1 MKNQSLTKF
10 DEKMPSVFEDLF
22 KPWNELFDGR
32 FFKRE
37 MNIPAV
43 NILENKDHFQ
53 LSVSA
58 PGLKKADF
66 KIDVDDDILTI
77 SSEKEDNKE
86 EKDGKYTRQ
95 EYNYSSFSRS
105 FTLPEGTDKEKVSAK
120 YEDGVLKI
128 NIPRNGKIK
137 SHSAKQIAVN

>member
-1 MKNQSLTKF
+1 MKNQSVTKF
-10 DEKMPSVFEDLF
+10 DEKIPSVFEDLF

-43 NILENKDHFQ
+43 NIVENKDHYQ
-53 LSVSA
+53 LSLSA

-66 KIDVDDDILTI
+66 KIDLDDDILTI

-105 FTLPEGTDKEKVSAK
+105 FTLPAGADKEKVSAK
-120 YEDGVLKI
+120 YEDGVLKV
-128 NIPRNGKIK
+128 NIPRNGKMK
-137 SHSAKQIAVN
+137 SPSAKQIAVN

>member
-1 MKNQSLTKF
+1 MKNQSVTKF
-10 DEKMPSVFEDLF
+10 DERMPLVFEDLF

-32 FFKRE
+32 LFKRE

-43 NILENKDHFQ
+43 NIVEKKDHYQ
-53 LSVSA
+53 LSLSA
-58 PGLKKADF
+58 PGLKKSDF
-66 KIDVDDDILTI
+66 KIDMDDNVLTI

-86 EKDGKYTRQ
+86 EKDDKYTRQ

-120 YEDGVLKI
+120 YEDGVLKV
-128 NIPRNGKIK
+128 NIPRDGKIK
-137 SHSAKQIAVN
+137 SPSAKQIAVN

>member
-1 MKNQSLTKF
+1 MKNQSVTKF
-10 DEKMPSVFEDLF
+10 DERVPSVFEDLF
-22 KPWNELFDGR
+22 KPWNELFDNR

-43 NILENKDHFQ
+43 NIVENKDHYQ
-53 LSVSA
+53 LSLSA

-66 KIDVDDDILTI
+66 KIDLDDDILTI

-105 FTLPEGTDKEKVSAK
+105 FCLPEGADKEKVSAK
-120 YEDGVLKI
+120 YADGVLKVT
-128 NIPRNGKIK
+128 IPRNGKIK
-137 SHSAKQIAVN
+137 SPSAKQIAVN

>member
-10 DEKMPSVFEDLF
+10 DEKVPSVFEDLF

-137 SHSAKQIAVN
+137 NHSAKQIAVN

>member
-1 MKNQSLTKF
+1 
-10 DEKMPSVFEDLF
+10 MPVVFEDLF

-32 FFKRE
+32 FFKRT
-37 MNIPAV
+37 IDVPAV
-43 NILENKDHFQ
+43 NIIENKDHYQ
-53 LSVSA
+53 LSLSA
-58 PGLKKADF
+58 PGLKKDDF
-66 KIDVDDDILTI
+66 KIDLDDDILTI
-77 SSEKEDNKE
+77 SSEKEDSKE

-105 FTLPEGTDKEKVSAK
+105 FTLPDGAAKEKVSAK

-137 SHSAKQIAVN
+137 SPAAKQIAVN